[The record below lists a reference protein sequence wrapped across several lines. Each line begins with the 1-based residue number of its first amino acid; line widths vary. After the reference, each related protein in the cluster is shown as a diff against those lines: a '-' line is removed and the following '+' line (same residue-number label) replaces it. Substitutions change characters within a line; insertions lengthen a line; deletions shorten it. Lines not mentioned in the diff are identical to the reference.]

1 MSLDTLSDVLRAVR
15 LTGAV
20 FYDVRPGAAWV
31 AATPPASAI
40 ADQVMPGAE
49 HVIEFHAILRGSCWG
64 GVTDQP
70 PVRLEAGDVIVFPQG
85 DAHVLSSAPGLR
97 AEPEMRIYDLDRN
110 DRPFTLFPG
119 ADSPSEGAAPGAT
132 GTSETP
138 HAETPPGMQLVCGF
152 LGCDARPFNPLLH
165 TLPRVLHLRSQAAA
179 ANTAL
184 RLFLEL
190 ALEESTLRR
199 PGGECVLA
207 KLSELLFVEAVRR
220 HIDSLPAEEQG
231 WLAGLRDEVVGR
243 ALSQLHTRPAHPWT
257 IDELGRAVGL
267 SRSALA
273 ERFTHFVGQPP
284 MQYLGQW
291 RMQLAARLLRDG
303 SANIASIA
311 LETGYASEAAF
322 SRAFKKAAG
331 VPPSA
336 WRATAG
342 KAR

>member
-20 FYDVRPGAAWV
+20 FYDVRAAASWV
-31 AATPPASAI
+31 AATPPASVI
-40 ADQVMPGAE
+40 AEQVMPGAE
-49 HVIEFHAILRGSCWG
+49 HVIEFHAILRGACWG
-64 GVTDQP
+64 GVTGEP

-85 DAHVLSSAPGLR
+85 DAHVLSSAPGLY
-97 AEPEMRIYDLDRN
+97 AEPEMRMYDLDRN
-110 DRPFTLFPG
+110 DRPFKLSPGTL
-119 ADSPSEGAAPGAT
+119 AAGSDAGPDV
-132 GTSETP
+132 
-138 HAETPPGMQLVCGF
+138 QLVCGF
-152 LGCDARPFNPLLH
+152 LGCDARPFNPLLN

-179 ANTAL
+179 ANTSL

-190 ALEESTLRR
+190 ALAESALRR

-311 LETGYASEAAF
+311 QETGYASEAAF

-331 VPPSA
+331 APPSA
-336 WRATAG
+336 FRAAAG
-342 KAR
+342 KPRSPA